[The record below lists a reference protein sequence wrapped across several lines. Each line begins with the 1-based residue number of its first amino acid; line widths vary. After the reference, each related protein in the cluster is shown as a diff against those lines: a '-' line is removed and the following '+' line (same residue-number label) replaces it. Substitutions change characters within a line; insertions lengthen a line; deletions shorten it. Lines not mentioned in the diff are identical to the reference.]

1 VVAEGGYVGEQTG
14 IDQRAGHYPQ
24 TEMPE
29 KSSPVV
35 LDFFIKSVL

>member
-1 VVAEGGYVGEQTG
+1 MLGSKLELIEG
-14 IDQRAGHYPQ
+14 AGHYPQ

-35 LDFFIKSVL
+35 LDFFIKSVV